1 MMISGIRL
9 KVTHSSAELLEKV
22 KSQSG
27 ICECDYRIIK
37 KAIDARR
44 GDVCYV
50 YTVEA
55 VKKGESFKTSPPSA
69 NPARTVRAVPCNCR
83 SGPCGLMCAY
93 ILAKAGARPIILER
107 GKSAD
112 RRVRDIENFFH
123 KRNTERKLQRTVRRG
138 RRGDFFPTAS

>member
-55 VKKGESFKTSPPSA
+55 VKKGESFKTSPRLQIP
-69 NPARTVRAVPCNCR
+69 RAQFEQCPVIAGA
-83 SGPCGLMCAY
+83 GPCGLMCCIY
-93 ILAKAGARPIILER
+93 SCKRPGARL
-107 GKSAD
+107 
-112 RRVRDIENFFH
+112 
-123 KRNTERKLQRTVRRG
+123 
-138 RRGDFFPTAS
+138 